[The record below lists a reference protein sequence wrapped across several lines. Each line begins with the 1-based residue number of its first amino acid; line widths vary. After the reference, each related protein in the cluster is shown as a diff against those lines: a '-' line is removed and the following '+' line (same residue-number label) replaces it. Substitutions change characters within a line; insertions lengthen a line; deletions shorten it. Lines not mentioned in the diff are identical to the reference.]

1 MENLEKID
9 LLFKIRHS
17 AAHILAQAVTELFP
31 QALPTIGP
39 VTQDGFFYDFFL
51 PVQTFCPQDLE
62 KIEKRMFEIAKKDFP
77 ITGRQIS
84 KKEAREMFSGNPFK
98 LELIDQISE
107 ETVGVFWQSDFY
119 DLCRGGHVESLGQV
133 KHFKLTSVAGAHW
146 RADVTKQP
154 LQRIYGIAFQ
164 SAEELS
170 AHLKRIEE
178 AKLYDHRV
186 LGKKLD
192 LFSFSNLAP
201 GVVFYHD
208 KGTTV
213 YNLLIDYV
221 RGLQQKA
228 GYQEIRTPLLLRE
241 ELFQTSGHCQN
252 YKENMFYVPDTE
264 KETAD
269 STGFIIKPMN
279 CPPAM
284 LLFDQTL
291 HSYKELPIRF
301 SEFGICHRKELSGVL
316 HGMFRVRSFT
326 MDDAHIFCTVD
337 QIEDEVIGV
346 LKLAETVYKRFGFS
360 NLKMAISTKP
370 ENSIVTEDSEELWQ
384 KATQALENALKS
396 CGHEFQFKHGDGAFY
411 GPKIEILITDAM
423 GREWQCGTV
432 QVDFFL
438 PPRFGLS
445 YVDSDQSR
453 KTPVAIHRA
462 IYGSIER
469 FFGMILEH
477 FHGRLP
483 FWLCPVQAVILPI
496 TSAQQ
501 EYASQ
506 IEQQLSSS
514 GIRVTCDLDN
524 EKISAK
530 IRTAQLAQIPWML
543 VIGAKEQEAG
553 VVTLRNLDG
562 EQSLNLTIERLIEMA
577 KENNSLN

>member
-1 MENLEKID
+1 MESIKNID

-17 AAHILAQAVTELFP
+17 AAHILAQAVTEIFP

-62 KIEKRMFEIAKKDFP
+62 KIEKRMFEIAKKNFP

-84 KKEAREMFSGNPFK
+84 KKEAREMFSSNQFK
-98 LELIDQISE
+98 LELIDQIPE
-107 ETVGVFWQSDFY
+107 ETVGVFWQGDFY

-146 RADVTKQP
+146 RADVTGKP
-154 LQRIYGIAFQ
+154 LQRIYGIAFET
-164 SAEELS
+164 ADELS

-201 GVVFYHD
+201 GIVFYHD

-228 GYQEIRTPLLLRE
+228 GYREIRTPLLLRE

-264 KETAD
+264 KEAVD

-326 MDDAHIFCTVD
+326 MDDAHIFCTSD

-346 LKLAETVYKRFGFS
+346 LKLAETVYQRFGFS
-360 NLKMAISTKP
+360 KLKMAISTKP
-370 ENSIVTEDSEELWQ
+370 ENSIVTDDSEALWQ

-438 PPRFGLS
+438 PSRFGLT
-445 YVDSDQSR
+445 YVDSDQTK

-483 FWLCPVQAVILPI
+483 FWLCPIQAIVLPI
-496 TSAQQ
+496 TDTQHQ
-501 EYASQ
+501 YALE
-506 IEQQLSSS
+506 IEQKLSSA
-514 GIRVTCDLDN
+514 GIRATCDLNN

-530 IRTAQLAQIPWML
+530 IRNSQLSQIPWML
-543 VIGAKEQEAG
+543 VVGAKEQEEC
-553 VVTLRNLDG
+553 VITLRNLDG
-562 EQSLNLTIERLIEMA
+562 QQTLNLTIEELVLMA
-577 KENNSLN
+577 KKNNSLN